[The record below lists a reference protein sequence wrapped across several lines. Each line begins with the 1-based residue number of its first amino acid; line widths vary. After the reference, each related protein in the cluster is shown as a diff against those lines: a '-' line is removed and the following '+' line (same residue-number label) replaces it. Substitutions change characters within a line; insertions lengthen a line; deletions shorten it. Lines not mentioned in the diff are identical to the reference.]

1 MFVRDCRKRIWR
13 PVFLEKSR
21 MSFRISVL
29 ALLFVAST
37 CLHTATR
44 AADEAVKPLKVL
56 LVCGGCCHDY
66 TKQKEL
72 LKKGLEARA
81 NVEVTTHQDPSSGTK
96 SELTIYKNADWAKE
110 YDAIIHD
117 ECFADVKDV
126 PFIEGI
132 LKPHKEGKP
141 AVLLHCAMHCY
152 RSGTDMWFKFCGIQ
166 SSGHGP
172 QLPIAITFTDKE
184 HPATKGI
191 ADWTTIKEELYN
203 NLKLFETAKV
213 LARGKQVVKDKEGK
227 EKDVDYAVVWANE
240 YDEKKTRVF
249 ATTIGHNNDTVGDA
263 RYLDMVTRG
272 LLWSMDKLNDKY
284 LKAAPAAEP
293 AK

>member
-1 MFVRDCRKRIWR
+1 MLVKGCRKPISR
-13 PVFLEKSR
+13 PVFLENSH
-21 MSFRISVL
+21 MSFRLSLL
-29 ALLFVAST
+29 ALVFVAST
-37 CLHTATR
+37 LF
-44 AADEAVKPLKVL
+44 AADDVKPLKVL

-66 TKQKEL
+66 TKQKDI

-81 NVEVTTHQDPSSGTK
+81 NVEVTTHQDPANGTK
-96 SELTIYKNADWAKE
+96 SDLPLYKNADWAKD
-110 YDAIIHD
+110 YDVIIHD

-141 AVLLHCAMHCY
+141 SVILHCGMHCY

-172 QLPIAITFTDKE
+172 QLPIELTFVDKE
-184 HPATKGI
+184 HPITKGL

-203 NLKLFETAKV
+203 NIKVFETAHA
-213 LARGKQVVKDKEGK
+213 LTRGKQGNADVV
-227 EKDVDYAVVWANE
+227 AAWTNE

-249 ATTIGHNNDTVGDA
+249 ATTVGHNNDTVGDA
-263 RYLDMVTRG
+263 RYLDLVTRG
-272 LLWSMDKLNDKY
+272 LLWSCDKLNDKY
-284 LKAAPAAEP
+284 LKPAPT
-293 AK
+293 K

>member
-1 MFVRDCRKRIWR
+1 
-13 PVFLEKSR
+13 
-21 MSFRISVL
+21 MSFRISIL
-29 ALLFVAST
+29 ALVFVAST
-37 CLHTATR
+37 VF

-66 TKQKEL
+66 TKQKDL
-72 LKKGLEARA
+72 LKKGIEARA
-81 NVEVTTHQDPSSGTK
+81 NIEVTTHQDPSNGVK
-96 SELTIYKNADWAKE
+96 SDLPIYKNADWAKD
-110 YDAIIHD
+110 YDAVIHD

-152 RSGTDMWFKFCGIQ
+152 RSGTDIWFKFCGIQ

-184 HPATKGI
+184 HPSIKGI

-227 EKDVDYAVVWANE
+227 EKDVDYAVVWTNE

-249 ATTIGHNNDTVGDA
+249 ATTLGHNNDTVGDA
-263 RYLDMVTRG
+263 RYLDMITRG
-272 LLWSMDKLNDKY
+272 LLWSCDKLNDKY
-284 LKAAPAAEP
+284 LKAAPTAEP
-293 AK
+293 TK